1 MPVAVAGTATEDA
14 PSMEN
19 ATASEQPQAP
29 AADKPGFSVASLPIG
44 DRDGFSR
51 DGDDAQCIHVTWVQ
65 SSDAIPEGLGVQ
77 VTGARFVP
85 AAYRSG
91 SLSCE
96 RPTCA
101 GHVFRGSDLTCDLSI
116 KPLR

>member
-1 MPVAVAGTATEDA
+1 M
-14 PSMEN
+14 
-19 ATASEQPQAP
+19 EQPQAS

-44 DRDGFSR
+44 DLDGFSR
-51 DGDDAQCIHVTWVQ
+51 DGDDAQCIHVTRVQ
-65 SSDAIPEGLGVQ
+65 SSDAIPEELGVQ

-85 AAYRSG
+85 AVYRSG

-96 RPTCA
+96 RQTSA